1 MYFSLTNRKIKYFN
15 IIWVIN
21 NILYFFLLD
30 YKSIYVYESLSIRI
44 ISTFLCL
51 IILFYSFKNK
61 LSKTT
66 YYLAEF
72 NIYFSLPFFF
82 TFMLIKSNISAYWLL
97 NCMSALYFTM
107 ILIPPN
113 KSLKWI
119 FLAIIIAIIMNYQ
132 IFPYDL
138 IQNMESKKFKYSILT
153 FIAPVIIGYLF
164 INNKHKE
171 EQELLDYINSNLLNR
186 NVNFLNRIIK
196 NETSK
201 LLSPEDILEKD
212 ILGLNLLFDE
222 LNDLLNKIK
231 SNKDNQDLL
240 KIREYILKLNDGF
253 KHLKAITEKKTSVKL
268 NLINCDI
275 ISILESVKKE
285 LGCYHTFDE
294 DILKFSVPGFNSKIK
309 LDSNLIKFVLET
321 ILIKLIKHN
330 VKVLVSIEQS
340 PVKIKSYKV
349 NNEKNKF
356 EVDGIKICIKYIFPK
371 RHFREFTFN
380 DLLLNPIEINCCS
393 EIIELHYGVFNNHQE
408 LNQFHIIL
416 PKNIDISSP
425 EIEGQLENN
434 ISNVFIATNLIS
446 GFYALTIKEIQA
458 TLYKKGFSYKD
469 ISKITNIPFF

>member
-1 MYFSLTNRKIKYFN
+1 MYFSLTNKKIKYFN
-15 IIWVIN
+15 IIWIIN

-61 LSKTT
+61 LSKIT

-132 IFPYDL
+132 IFPYYL
-138 IQNMESKKFKYSILT
+138 IQNMEAKKFKYSILT

-201 LLSPEDILEKD
+201 LLSPKDILEKD

-231 SNKDNQDLL
+231 SNKENQDLL

-253 KHLKAITEKKTSVKL
+253 KHLKEITEKKTSVKL

-294 DILKFSVPGFNSKIK
+294 DILKFSVSGFNSKIK
-309 LDSNLIKFVLET
+309 LDSNLIKFVLKT
-321 ILIKLIKHN
+321 LLIKLIKHN

-340 PVKIKSYKV
+340 PVKIRSYKV
-349 NNEKNKF
+349 NNEKNKL

-371 RHFREFTFN
+371 KHFREFTFN

-416 PKNIDISSP
+416 PKNIDILNP

-469 ISKITNIPFF
+469 ISKITNTPFF

>member
-1 MYFSLTNRKIKYFN
+1 
-15 IIWVIN
+15 
-21 NILYFFLLD
+21 
-30 YKSIYVYESLSIRI
+30 
-44 ISTFLCL
+44 
-51 IILFYSFKNK
+51 
-61 LSKTT
+61 
-66 YYLAEF
+66 
-72 NIYFSLPFFF
+72 
-82 TFMLIKSNISAYWLL
+82 
-97 NCMSALYFTM
+97 MSALYFTM

-138 IQNMESKKFKYSILT
+138 IQNMEAKKFKYSILT

-201 LLSPEDILEKD
+201 LLSPKDILEKD

-253 KHLKAITEKKTSVKL
+253 KHLKAISEKKTSVKL

-309 LDSNLIKFVLET
+309 LDSNLIKFVLKT
-321 ILIKLIKHN
+321 LLIKLIQHN

-349 NNEKNKF
+349 NNERNKL

>member
-1 MYFSLTNRKIKYFN
+1 MYSSLTNKKIKYFN
-15 IIWVIN
+15 IIWIIN

-51 IILFYSFKNK
+51 VILFYSFKNK
-61 LSKTT
+61 LSKIT

-119 FLAIIIAIIMNYQ
+119 FLAIIIAIIINYK

-138 IQNMESKKFKYSILT
+138 IQNMETKKFKYSILT

-201 LLSPEDILEKD
+201 LLSPKDILEKD

-222 LNDLLNKIK
+222 LNNLLNKIK
-231 SNKDNQDLL
+231 SSKENQDLL

-253 KHLKAITEKKTSVKL
+253 KHLKAITEKKASVKL

-285 LGCYHTFDE
+285 LGFHHTFNE
-294 DILKFSVPGFNSKIK
+294 DILKFSVPDFNSKIK
-309 LDSNLIKFVLET
+309 LDSNLIKFVLKT
-321 ILIKLIKHN
+321 LLIKLIKHN

-349 NNEKNKF
+349 NNEKNKL

-380 DLLLNPIEINCCS
+380 DLLLNPIEINYCS
-393 EIIELHYGVFNNHQE
+393 VIMELHYGVFNNHQE
-408 LNQFHIIL
+408 LNQFQIIL
-416 PKNIDISSP
+416 PKNIDILNS
-425 EIEGQLENN
+425 EIEEQLENN
-434 ISNVFIATNLIS
+434 INNVFIAMNLIS

-458 TLYKKGFSYKD
+458 NLYKKGFSYKD
-469 ISKITNIPFF
+469 IAKITNTPFF

>member
-30 YKSIYVYESLSIRI
+30 YKSIYLYESLSIRI

-61 LSKTT
+61 ISKTI

-82 TFMLIKSNISAYWLL
+82 TFMLMKSNISAYWLL

-113 KSLKWI
+113 KSLKCI
-119 FLAIIIAIIMNYQ
+119 FLAIIIAIIMNYK

-138 IQNMESKKFKYSILT
+138 IQNMEAKKFKYSILT
-153 FIAPVIIGYLF
+153 FIAPFIIGYLF

-201 LLSPEDILEKD
+201 LLSQEDILEKD

-222 LNDLLNKIK
+222 LNDLLNNIK
-231 SNKDNQDLL
+231 SNKYNQDLL
-240 KIREYILKLNDGF
+240 KIRKYILKLNDGF
-253 KHLKAITEKKTSVKL
+253 KHLKEITEKKTSVKL

-275 ISILESVKKE
+275 MSILESVKKE
-285 LGCYHTFDE
+285 LACYHVFDE
-294 DILKFSVPGFNSKIK
+294 DILKFSVSGFNSKIK
-309 LDSNLIKFVLET
+309 LDSTLIKFVLKT
-321 ILIKLIKHN
+321 LLIKLVQHN

-340 PVKIKSYKV
+340 PIKIKSYKV
-349 NNEKNKF
+349 NNEKNKL

-371 RHFREFTFN
+371 KHFREFTFN
-380 DLLLNPIEINCCS
+380 DLLLNPIEINYCS

-408 LNQFHIIL
+408 LNQFQIIL
-416 PKNIDISSP
+416 PKNIDVSNP
-425 EIEGQLENN
+425 EIEVQLENN
-434 ISNVFIATNLIS
+434 ISNVFIATNLVS

-458 TLYKKGFSYKD
+458 TLYKKGFSYKN
-469 ISKITNIPFF
+469 ISKITNTHFF

>member
-1 MYFSLTNRKIKYFN
+1 
-15 IIWVIN
+15 
-21 NILYFFLLD
+21 
-30 YKSIYVYESLSIRI
+30 
-44 ISTFLCL
+44 
-51 IILFYSFKNK
+51 
-61 LSKTT
+61 
-66 YYLAEF
+66 
-72 NIYFSLPFFF
+72 
-82 TFMLIKSNISAYWLL
+82 
-97 NCMSALYFTM
+97 
-107 ILIPPN
+107 
-113 KSLKWI
+113 
-119 FLAIIIAIIMNYQ
+119 
-132 IFPYDL
+132 
-138 IQNMESKKFKYSILT
+138 MEAKKFKYSILT

-186 NVNFLNRIIK
+186 NVNFLNRILK

-201 LLSPEDILEKD
+201 LLSTKDILEKD

-309 LDSNLIKFVLET
+309 LDSNLIKFVLKT
-321 ILIKLIKHN
+321 LLIKLIKHN

-349 NNEKNKF
+349 NNEKNKL

-371 RHFREFTFN
+371 KHFREFTFN
-380 DLLLNPIEINCCS
+380 DLLLNPIEINYCS

-408 LNQFHIIL
+408 LNQFQIIL
-416 PKNIDISSP
+416 PKNIDISNP

-469 ISKITNIPFF
+469 ISKITNTPFF

>member
-1 MYFSLTNRKIKYFN
+1 MYFSLTNKKIKYFN
-15 IIWVIN
+15 IIWIIN

-44 ISTFLCL
+44 ISTLLCL
-51 IILFYSFKNK
+51 IILVYSFKNK
-61 LSKTT
+61 PSKTT

-82 TFMLIKSNISAYWLL
+82 TFMLIKSNFSSYWLL

-107 ILIPPN
+107 ILIPPK

-119 FLAIIIAIIMNYQ
+119 FLAIMIAIIMNYQ
-132 IFPYDL
+132 IFPYDH
-138 IQNMESKKFKYSILT
+138 IQNMEAKKFKYSILT

-164 INNKHKE
+164 INAKHKE
-171 EQELLDYINSNLLNR
+171 EQALLDYINSNLLNK
-186 NVNFLNRIIK
+186 NVDFLNRIIK

-201 LLSPEDILEKD
+201 LLSTKDILEKD

-222 LNDLLNKIK
+222 LSDLLNKIK
-231 SNKDNQDLL
+231 SKRDNQDLL

-253 KHLKAITEKKTSVKL
+253 KHLRATTEKKTSLKL

-285 LGCYHTFDE
+285 LGYYHTFNE
-294 DILKFSVPGFNSKIK
+294 NTLKFSVSGFNPKIK
-309 LDSNLIKFVLET
+309 LDSNLIKFVLK
-321 ILIKLIKHN
+321 ILLMKLIPHN
-330 VKVLVSIEQS
+330 VKVLVNIEQS

-349 NNEKNKF
+349 NTEKNIL

-371 RHFREFTFN
+371 KHFREFTFN
-380 DLLLNPIEINCCS
+380 DLLLNPIEINYCS
-393 EIIELHYGVFNNHQE
+393 EIIELHHGVFNNHQE
-408 LNQFHIIL
+408 LSQFQIIL
-416 PKNIDISSP
+416 PKNIDISNP

-434 ISNVFIATNLIS
+434 ISNVFIAMNLVS

-458 TLYKKGFSYKD
+458 NLCESL
-469 ISKITNIPFF
+469 PA

>member
-1 MYFSLTNRKIKYFN
+1 
-15 IIWVIN
+15 
-21 NILYFFLLD
+21 
-30 YKSIYVYESLSIRI
+30 
-44 ISTFLCL
+44 
-51 IILFYSFKNK
+51 
-61 LSKTT
+61 
-66 YYLAEF
+66 
-72 NIYFSLPFFF
+72 
-82 TFMLIKSNISAYWLL
+82 
-97 NCMSALYFTM
+97 M

-119 FLAIIIAIIMNYQ
+119 FLAIIITIIINYK

-138 IQNMESKKFKYSILT
+138 IQNMEIKKFKYSILT

-201 LLSPEDILEKD
+201 LLSPKDILEKD

-231 SNKDNQDLL
+231 KSSKDDQDLL

-253 KHLKAITEKKTSVKL
+253 KHLKAITEKKASVKL

-285 LGCYHTFDE
+285 LGCHHAFDE
-294 DILKFSVPGFNSKIK
+294 DILKFSVPDFNSTIK
-309 LDSNLIKFVLET
+309 LDSNLIKFVLKT
-321 ILIKLIKHN
+321 LLIKLIKHN

-349 NNEKNKF
+349 NNEKNKL

-371 RHFREFTFN
+371 KYFREFTFN
-380 DLLLNPIEINCCS
+380 DLLLNPIEINYCS

-408 LNQFHIIL
+408 LNQFQIIL
-416 PKNIDISSP
+416 PKNIDILNP
-425 EIEGQLENN
+425 EIEEQLENN
-434 ISNVFIATNLIS
+434 INNVIIAMNLIS

-458 TLYKKGFSYKD
+458 NLYKKGFSYKD
-469 ISKITNIPFF
+469 ISKITNTPFF

>member
-1 MYFSLTNRKIKYFN
+1 
-15 IIWVIN
+15 
-21 NILYFFLLD
+21 
-30 YKSIYVYESLSIRI
+30 
-44 ISTFLCL
+44 
-51 IILFYSFKNK
+51 
-61 LSKTT
+61 
-66 YYLAEF
+66 
-72 NIYFSLPFFF
+72 
-82 TFMLIKSNISAYWLL
+82 
-97 NCMSALYFTM
+97 M

-119 FLAIIIAIIMNYQ
+119 FLAIIIAIIINYK

-138 IQNMESKKFKYSILT
+138 IQNMETKKFKYSILT

-201 LLSPEDILEKD
+201 LLSPKDILEKD
-212 ILGLNLLFDE
+212 ILGLNFLFDE

-231 SNKDNQDLL
+231 KSSKDDQDLL

-253 KHLKAITEKKTSVKL
+253 KHLKAITEKKASVKL

-285 LGCYHTFDE
+285 LGCHHAFDE
-294 DILKFSVPGFNSKIK
+294 DILKFSVPDFNSTIK
-309 LDSNLIKFVLET
+309 LDSNLIKFVLKT
-321 ILIKLIKHN
+321 LLIKLIKHN

-349 NNEKNKF
+349 NNEKNKL

-371 RHFREFTFN
+371 KYFREFTFN
-380 DLLLNPIEINCCS
+380 DLLLNPIEINYCS

-408 LNQFHIIL
+408 LNQFQIIL
-416 PKNIDISSP
+416 PKNIDILNP
-425 EIEGQLENN
+425 EIEEQLENN
-434 ISNVFIATNLIS
+434 INNVIIAMNLIS

-458 TLYKKGFSYKD
+458 NLYKKGFSYKD
-469 ISKITNIPFF
+469 ISKITNTPFF

>member
-1 MYFSLTNRKIKYFN
+1 MYFSLTNKKIKYFN
-15 IIWVIN
+15 IIWIIN

-138 IQNMESKKFKYSILT
+138 IQNMEAKKFKYSILT

-201 LLSPEDILEKD
+201 LLSPKDILEKD

-222 LNDLLNKIK
+222 LNDLLNNIK

-253 KHLKAITEKKTSVKL
+253 KHLKAISEKKTSVKL

-309 LDSNLIKFVLET
+309 LDSNLIKFVLKT
-321 ILIKLIKHN
+321 LLIKLIQHN

-349 NNEKNKF
+349 NNERNKL

-458 TLYKKGFSYKD
+458 TLYKKRFSYKD

>member
-1 MYFSLTNRKIKYFN
+1 MYFSLTNKKIKYFN
-15 IIWVIN
+15 IIWIIN

-138 IQNMESKKFKYSILT
+138 IQNMEAKKFKYSILT

-201 LLSPEDILEKD
+201 LLSPKDILEKD

-222 LNDLLNKIK
+222 LNDLLNNIK

-253 KHLKAITEKKTSVKL
+253 KHLKAISEKKTSVKL

-309 LDSNLIKFVLET
+309 LDSNLIKFVLKT
-321 ILIKLIKHN
+321 LLIKLIQHN

-349 NNEKNKF
+349 NNERNKL

>member
-1 MYFSLTNRKIKYFN
+1 
-15 IIWVIN
+15 
-21 NILYFFLLD
+21 
-30 YKSIYVYESLSIRI
+30 
-44 ISTFLCL
+44 
-51 IILFYSFKNK
+51 
-61 LSKTT
+61 
-66 YYLAEF
+66 
-72 NIYFSLPFFF
+72 
-82 TFMLIKSNISAYWLL
+82 
-97 NCMSALYFTM
+97 MSALYFTM

-469 ISKITNIPFF
+469 ISKITNTPFF